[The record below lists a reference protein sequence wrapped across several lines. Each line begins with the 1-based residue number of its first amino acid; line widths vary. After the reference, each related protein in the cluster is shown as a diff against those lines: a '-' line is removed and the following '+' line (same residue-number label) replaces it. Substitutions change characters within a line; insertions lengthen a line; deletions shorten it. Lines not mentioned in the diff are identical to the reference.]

1 MNRLERVLTGLYV
14 YLLRLFPRPFRSE
27 FAAEMQQVFTQT
39 VRSFR
44 TAPGSLWKRKIGMIH
59 LFLREVI
66 DLPAAVWNALRFRSA
81 QAAGGSDLP
90 DGVGSAYPETPGRQG
105 DRRWTGEPST
115 WGEALLGAVPFILY
129 GLAYFVVAFNE
140 RPGFHNPALE
150 VYTRYASQAV
160 YIVSVVGLAAGC
172 VKGFP
177 RWSYAYLGM
186 VLYAALNIFNMNFS
200 VIFLGRRVWI
210 LAAAAVLVALLVARS
225 LRPVKQL
232 FLGIWQD
239 WSRVALACYAALVPI
254 FTVIFLDG
262 NWGTFE
268 LAGLVF
274 DTLLLAAGAIVFLRS
289 RTLWQR
295 VAALQAA
302 MFFLACKGML
312 LSSWNIWVTLFDCVS
327 FWGGLMLIP
336 LLFALLRRGVG
347 FLLSR

>member
-14 YLLRLFPRPFRSE
+14 YLLRLFPHLFRSE
-27 FAAEMQQVFTQT
+27 FESEMQRVFAQT
-39 VRSFR
+39 VRSVG
-44 TAPGSLWKRKIGMIH
+44 TAPGSLWKRKIGMIR
-59 LFLREVI
+59 LFLREVV
-66 DLPAAVWNALRFRSA
+66 DFPAAVWNALRFRPA
-81 QAAGGSDLP
+81 QEAAGSDLL
-90 DGVGSAYPETPGRQG
+90 DGVGCADPETPGRQG
-105 DRRWTGEPST
+105 DQHWIGEPST

-150 VYTRYASQAV
+150 VYARYASQAV

-177 RWSYAYLGM
+177 SWSYAYLGM
-186 VLYAALNIFNMNFS
+186 VLYAALNIFNTNLSM
-200 VIFLGRRVWI
+200 ILLGRRAWI
-210 LAAAAVLVALLVARS
+210 LAAAAVLIALLVAHS
-225 LRPVKQL
+225 LRPVGQL

-239 WSRVALACYAALVPI
+239 WSRVALAFYAALVPI
-254 FTVIFLDG
+254 YTVIFLDG
-262 NWGTFE
+262 DWGTFE
-268 LAGLVF
+268 LAGLGF

-302 MFFLACKGML
+302 MFFLSCKGML
-312 LSSWNIWVTLFDCVS
+312 LAGWNTWLTLFLFVS

-336 LLFALLRRGVG
+336 LLFGLLRRGAG